1 MSTSLRLFLIICAV
15 IVCIFVVLKLKQS
28 RMQVFDSLFWLL
40 FSISF
45 VVLGLFPEIA
55 IWVSARLGFISA
67 SNFVFVY
74 VISVLIV
81 RDFNI
86 SLRLSRQEERLNSLV
101 QSIALRLKE

>member
-45 VVLGLFPEIA
+45 VVLGQFPEIA

-67 SNFVFVY
+67 SNFVFLY